1 VESPRRKIPWWAP
14 QVLVYAFC
22 AACLIW
28 VLRGYDLR
36 QLVAPEPPLDWRWM
50 ALAVAADLAAY
61 VCHGWRWSTLLSPVS
76 RLGFWR
82 TVQAVYVGLFANEL
96 FPLRPGEVIRCFLL
110 AFWND
115 LRVSVS
121 LASAAVERVI
131 DGLWLLIAFVA
142 IVVRS
147 DRRIDSMIAISV
159 QATAL
164 VLIAATVGFFWIVR
178 HRFHAH
184 PSLHESRW
192 AAALRH
198 ITEGLQLMGNLRT
211 LQLTAAISALYFA
224 LQAVTMW
231 ALMKAYSLDYSI
243 WVAGG
248 VLTLYRLGTVI
259 PNGPGNLGLGNVA
272 CYLALRFFELGEV
285 EAKTFSLLYL
295 AAQTLPLLAGGAI
308 ATALTGV
315 NIGELRERARAGSA
329 PDARPIIDPRT

>member
-1 VESPRRKIPWWAP
+1 
-14 QVLVYAFC
+14 VYSLS
-22 AACLIW
+22 AACLVW

-50 ALAVAADLAAY
+50 LLAVAADLAAY
-61 VCHGWRWSTLLSPVS
+61 VCHGWRWNTLLSPVS

-82 TVQAVYVGLFANEL
+82 TVQAIYIGLFANEV

-110 AFWND
+110 AYWND
-115 LRVSVS
+115 LRLSVGF
-121 LASAAVERVI
+121 ASAALERII
-131 DGLWLLIAFVA
+131 DGVWLLIAFAA

-147 DRRIDSMIAISV
+147 DKRVDSMIAISV
-159 QATAL
+159 QGMAV
-164 VLIAATVGFFWIVR
+164 VLIAAAAGFFWILR
-178 HRFHAH
+178 HRHHAH
-184 PSLHESRW
+184 AVLRESRW
-192 AAALRH
+192 AATVRH
-198 ITEGLQLMGNLRT
+198 VTEGLQLMGNPRT
-211 LQLTAAISALYFA
+211 LELTAAISLLYFA
-224 LQAVTMW
+224 LQVITMW

-315 NIGELRERARAGSA
+315 KIGELRERARMGSA
-329 PDARPIIDPRT
+329 ADARPAPPVAGPGA